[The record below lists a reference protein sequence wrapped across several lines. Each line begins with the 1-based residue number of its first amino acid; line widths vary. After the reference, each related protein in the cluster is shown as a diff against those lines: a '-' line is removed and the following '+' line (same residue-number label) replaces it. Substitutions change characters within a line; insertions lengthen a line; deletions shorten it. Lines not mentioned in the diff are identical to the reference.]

1 MAHLVSKQG
10 LSWSGRERNRMFL
23 SVGGEQFFDASAVTG
38 TDFIEDA
45 RALGLLDWDHDG
57 QVDMLL
63 RNRTAPRLR
72 LLRNNTGKGRHFLQV
87 RLATQTAGVNRDA
100 IGTRVTV
107 LADGRLLSRTVT
119 AGDGHLSQ
127 SSKRLFFGLADATKV
142 EKMTVRWPNGETQ
155 EFHNL
160 EADQLLDVFQGK
172 AELKSQ
178 SFSATTAWNHAP
190 KAQQRQEDADLGRV
204 TVVTKIPMAEF
215 PLPSF
220 ENADRKVK
228 DFAGRPLLINFWSTS
243 CAACLEELGDLD
255 KRRKK
260 LDNAGLQ
267 VVTMLADGP
276 EKHEHAKKILAA
288 VNMLE
293 NAGVANEAVTDGMR
307 ILAEAVLTTEVDM
320 PLPVSLL
327 LDQEGNLVQIH
338 LGAVR
343 IPNLLRDLTIL
354 RRMDPRSPSASALAY
369 GSRIAFRDR
378 DFEGIARLFREANM
392 PELAA
397 YYTSFINRFRP
408 KSGN

>member
-23 SVGGEQFFDASAVTG
+23 SVGGEQFFDVSAVTG
-38 TDFIEDA
+38 TDFIGDA

-72 LLRNNTGKGRHFLQV
+72 LLRNNTGDGRHFLQV
-87 RLATQTAGVNRDA
+87 HLATQTEGVNRDA

-107 LADGRLLSRTVT
+107 LAGGRTLSRTVT

-127 SSKRLFFGLADATKV
+127 SSKRLFFGLADATTV
-142 EKMTVRWPNGETQ
+142 ELMTVRWPNGETQ
-155 EFHNL
+155 KFYNL
-160 EADQLLDVFQGK
+160 EADRLLEVFQGK

-178 SFSATTAWNHAP
+178 SFSAATAWNHAP
-190 KAQQRQEDADLGRV
+190 KTQQRQEDADLGRV

-228 DFAGRPLLINFWSTS
+228 DFAGRPLLINFWSTT
-243 CAACLEELGDLD
+243 CAACLEELGALD

-267 VVTMLADGP
+267 IVTMLADGP
-276 EKHEHAKKILAA
+276 EKHAHAKKILAA

-293 NAGVANEAVTDGMR
+293 NAGVANKAVTDGMR
-307 ILAEAVLTTEVDM
+307 ILAEAVLTNEVDM

-343 IPNLLRDLTIL
+343 IPNLLRDLAIL
-354 RRMDPRSPSASALAY
+354 RRMDPASPSASALAY

>member
-23 SVGGEQFFDASAVTG
+23 SVGGEQFLDASAVTG

-72 LLRNNTGKGRHFLQV
+72 LLRNNTGADRHFLQIS
-87 RLATQTAGVNRDA
+87 LATQTEGVNRDA

-107 LADGRLLSRTVT
+107 SAGGRLLSRTVT

-127 SSKRLFFGLADATKV
+127 SSKRLFFGLADATTV
-142 EKMTVRWPNGETQ
+142 DLVTVRWPNGETQ

-160 EADQLLDVFQGK
+160 KADQLLKIFQGS
-172 AELKSQ
+172 AELQSQQLSKSP
-178 SFSATTAWNHAP
+178 WNHAP
-190 KAQQRQEDADLGRV
+190 KAQKRHEDADLGRV
-204 TVVTKIPMAEF
+204 TVITKIPMAEF

-220 ENADRKVK
+220 DDPNRKVK

-243 CAACLEELGDLD
+243 CAACLEELGELD

-260 LDNAGLQ
+260 LNKAGLQ

-288 VNMLE
+288 VNMLK
-293 NAGVANEAVTDGMR
+293 NAGVATEEVTDGMR

-343 IPNLLRDLTIL
+343 IPNLLRDLAIM

-378 DFEGIARLFREANM
+378 DFEGIARLFQEAKM

-397 YYTSFINRFRP
+397 YYASFLNRFRP